1 MMKLSMIFNEG
12 RIRIVAVLMLE
23 LVNEISFGGLAV
35 PARELCDYFPE
46 SW

>member
-1 MMKLSMIFNEG
+1 MKLSMIFNEG
-12 RIRIVAVLMLE
+12 RIVAVLMFE